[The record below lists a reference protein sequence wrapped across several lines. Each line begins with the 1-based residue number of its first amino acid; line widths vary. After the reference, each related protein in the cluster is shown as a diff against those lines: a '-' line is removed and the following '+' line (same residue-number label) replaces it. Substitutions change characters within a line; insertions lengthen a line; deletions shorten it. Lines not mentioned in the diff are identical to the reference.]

1 MLQPFFTRLEALKF
15 ATWFD
20 SGGYFVAFFNV
31 AHLIALTVFVG
42 AFLTVD
48 LRLLGGG
55 MRKQPLAQVARDAQP
70 WLIGA
75 FLALAV
81 TGVLQILATPMK
93 AYFSP
98 QFWLKVQLLVVAVIF
113 TFTVRRMITRAD
125 EKRVGPVWAKLVGLI
140 SISLW
145 VSIAVCGR
153 LIGLL
158 Q

>member
-1 MLQPFFTRLEALKF
+1 MLQPFFNRLEALQF

-20 SGGYFVAFFNV
+20 SGGYTVSFINV
-31 AHLIALTVFVG
+31 AHLVALTVFVG
-42 AFLTVD
+42 AVLTVD
-48 LRLLGGG
+48 LRLLGSG

-70 WLIGA
+70 WMFGA

-81 TGVLQILATPMK
+81 TGVLQILATPLK

-98 QFWLKVQLLVVAVIF
+98 QFWLKVQLLAVAVVF
-113 TFTVRRMITRAD
+113 TLTVRRMITRAD
-125 EKRVGPVWAKLVGLI
+125 ETRVGPVWGKLVGLV
-140 SISLW
+140 SIGLW